1 MNDIVFFF
9 SQMYENKYSSCIV
22 VNEKQGN
29 VFIEN
34 SKFIDTGSARNYGCI
49 ALEVLNVSLT
59 STIFKSDGS
68 SSSSFSVQ
76 GGYLNIQSQYATIF
90 DC

>member
-1 MNDIVFFF
+1 
-9 SQMYENKYSSCIV
+9 MYENNYSSCIV

-34 SKFIDTGSARNYGCI
+34 SKFIGSGSSKKYGCI
-49 ALEVLNVSLT
+49 ALEVINLSLIA
-59 STIFKSDGS
+59 TIFESDGS

-76 GGYLNIQSQYATIF
+76 GGYLNILS
-90 DC
+90 

>member
-1 MNDIVFFF
+1 
-9 SQMYENKYSSCIV
+9 MYENNYSSCIV

-29 VFIEN
+29 VLIED
-34 SKFIDTGSARNYGCI
+34 SEFIDTGSAKNYGCM

-76 GGYLNIQSQYATIF
+76 GGYLNILSQYAKIY